1 MTDNSLSDYFAA
13 LERIIAGIPL
23 HVPKGAKITND
34 SVAVEAGRKK
44 GSIKKSRDN
53 FSNLIAAI
61 KLAAEEQNKKS
72 SNVQDKLNNTKIK
85 AAQYRTDLEAA
96 LARELSLL
104 YEVYELKKQLAKITG
119 SNIIPIRK
127 E

>member
-1 MTDNSLSDYFAA
+1 MTENSLSDYFEA
-13 LERIIAGIPL
+13 LERVIL
-23 HVPKGAKITND
+23 KGVKITND
-34 SVAVEAGRKK
+34 SVAIEAGRKK

-53 FSNLIAAI
+53 FDKLRTAI
-61 KLAAEEQNKKS
+61 KSAADEQNRKS
-72 SNVQDKLNNTKIK
+72 NKDQDKLANTKLK
-85 AAQYRTDLEAA
+85 AEQYRIDFEAGI
-96 LARELSLL
+96 AREISLL

>member
-1 MTDNSLSDYFAA
+1 MTDNSLKEYFEA
-13 LERIIAGIPL
+13 LERIITDTPL

-34 SVAVEAGRKK
+34 SVAIEAGRKK

-72 SNVQDKLNNTKIK
+72 SNIQDKLNSTKIK

>member
-1 MTDNSLSDYFAA
+1 MTDNSLNDYFAA

-104 YEVYELKKQLAKITG
+104 YEVYELKKQLPKITG